1 MSSQS
6 LNPGIAEA
14 VAEAIP
20 SSALVVNKALE
31 IVYVNQHYLT
41 VSRKTKR
48 KILGKRID
56 KVLPRVTFERMKLDK
71 KISDV
76 FRTGSA
82 FEGGHAPG
90 ERLGRIYFYRLHPLK
105 DKSGKVNCVLI
116 LVEDVTELTRLK
128 GEVKEYYGKLEDAY
142 AELKNADKEKSG
154 FISTASHELRTP
166 LTVIHSYLSMLNSG
180 AFGKLTKKQ
189 KDKLDITLAQT
200 RYMIDMV
207 NELLDVS
214 KMEAKRF
221 TVSTRT
227 ISIPKVVHE
236 SVKKTEVLTDIRGH
250 EVSVDL
256 PSSLPKIRG
265 DESRVSQALTNILT
279 NAIKYTP
286 DGGKIRIVVED
297 KGKHVQVS
305 VSDTGVGIPK
315 REQKRIFERF
325 YMSKVSSLK
334 KGPGRMGLG
343 LPITKGIVE
352 AHGGKIWVESMV
364 GKGST
369 FHFTL
374 PKEGKK

>member
-41 VSRKTKR
+41 VSMRKR
-48 KILGKRID
+48 REILGKRID

-166 LTVIHSYLSMLNSG
+166 LTVIHSYLSML
-180 AFGKLTKKQ
+180 
-189 KDKLDITLAQT
+189 
-200 RYMIDMV
+200 
-207 NELLDVS
+207 
-214 KMEAKRF
+214 
-221 TVSTRT
+221 
-227 ISIPKVVHE
+227 
-236 SVKKTEVLTDIRGH
+236 
-250 EVSVDL
+250 
-256 PSSLPKIRG
+256 
-265 DESRVSQALTNILT
+265 
-279 NAIKYTP
+279 
-286 DGGKIRIVVED
+286 
-297 KGKHVQVS
+297 
-305 VSDTGVGIPK
+305 
-315 REQKRIFERF
+315 
-325 YMSKVSSLK
+325 
-334 KGPGRMGLG
+334 
-343 LPITKGIVE
+343 
-352 AHGGKIWVESMV
+352 
-364 GKGST
+364 
-369 FHFTL
+369 
-374 PKEGKK
+374 

>member
-1 MSSQS
+1 
-6 LNPGIAEA
+6 
-14 VAEAIP
+14 
-20 SSALVVNKALE
+20 
-31 IVYVNQHYLT
+31 
-41 VSRKTKR
+41 
-48 KILGKRID
+48 
-56 KVLPRVTFERMKLDK
+56 
-71 KISDV
+71 
-76 FRTGSA
+76 
-82 FEGGHAPG
+82 
-90 ERLGRIYFYRLHPLK
+90 
-105 DKSGKVNCVLI
+105 
-116 LVEDVTELTRLK
+116 
-128 GEVKEYYGKLEDAY
+128 
-142 AELKNADKEKSG
+142 
-154 FISTASHELRTP
+154 
-166 LTVIHSYLSMLNSG
+166 LNSG

-286 DGGKIRIVVED
+286 PKGKIRIGVED